1 MSDKGRPRM
10 LAVTALL
17 ALVAAVA
24 AGGCSVEVGTGGDEL
39 DTQELERNIA
49 DSEEE
54 TRGFRPT
61 VECPDDVEIADG
73 DEFTCTAT
81 DPQGNTATVFVT
93 QTDDEGNVRWRLVP
107 DQDGDG
113 GTTSP

>member
-1 MSDKGRPRM
+1 MARRRTVAMAG
-10 LAVTALL
+10 AAL
-17 ALVAAVA
+17 ALAAAVA
-24 AGGCSVEVGTGGDEL
+24 AGGCSVEVGTGSDEL
-39 DTQELERNIA
+39 DTQELEQNIA

-73 DEFTCTAT
+73 DEFTCKAT

-93 QTDDEGNVRWRLVP
+93 QTSDEGDVRWRLVA
-107 DQDGDG
+107 DEDGGGG
-113 GTTSP
+113 GTTTS

>member
-1 MSDKGRPRM
+1 MARRRRR
-10 LAVTALL
+10 TAAAGAAL
-17 ALVAAVA
+17 ALAAALA
-24 AGGCSVEVGTGGDEL
+24 AGGCSVEVGTGSDTL
-39 DTQELERNIA
+39 DTQELEQNIA

-61 VECPDDVEIADG
+61 VECPNDVEIAEG

-93 QTDDEGNVRWRLVP
+93 QTSDEGDVRWRLVA
-107 DQDGDG
+107 DEG
-113 GTTSP
+113 GGGATTTS

>member
-1 MSDKGRPRM
+1 MARRRRTAVAGAAIA
-10 LAVTALL
+10 LA
-17 ALVAAVA
+17 AAVA

-39 DTQELERNIA
+39 DTQELEQNIA

-61 VECPDDVEIADG
+61 VECPEDVEISEG

-93 QTDDEGNVRWRLVP
+93 QTSDDGDVRWRLVA

-113 GTTSP
+113 GGTTTS